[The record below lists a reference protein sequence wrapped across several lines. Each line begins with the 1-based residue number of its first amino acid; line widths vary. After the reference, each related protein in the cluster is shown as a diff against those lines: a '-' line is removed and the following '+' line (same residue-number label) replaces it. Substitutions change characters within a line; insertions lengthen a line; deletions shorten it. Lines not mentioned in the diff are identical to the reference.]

1 MTVIE
6 IAVYA
11 AILGGASPAVCHLEE
26 TGFTRCSNG
35 YVAEAL
41 STGTVRFG
49 NGVMVRH
56 EGNELIFS
64 NGLRSWFDSAGFLR
78 FSNGVAVRRVMDG
91 SYAFS
96 NGLVCRSTLPQLVNC
111 RLPQS

>member
-11 AILGGASPAVCHLEE
+11 IVLGGGSPAICHLEDS
-26 TGFTRCSNG
+26 GMTRCSNG

-41 STGTVRFG
+41 SSGTVRFG

-56 EGNELIFS
+56 EGTELVFS
-64 NGLRSWFDSAGFLR
+64 NGLRSRFDAAGYLR
-78 FSNGVAVRRVMDG
+78 FSNGVAVRRVGDG

-96 NGLVCRSTLPQLVNC
+96 NGVVCRSALPQLVSC
-111 RLPQS
+111 KLPQS